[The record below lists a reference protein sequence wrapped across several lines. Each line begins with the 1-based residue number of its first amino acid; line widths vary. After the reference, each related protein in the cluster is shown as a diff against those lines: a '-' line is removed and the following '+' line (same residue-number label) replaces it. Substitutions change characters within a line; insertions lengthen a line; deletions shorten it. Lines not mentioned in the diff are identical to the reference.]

1 MGTKVKTTASLGVS
15 FHQDDSK
22 WIGSVPPDTKGTLV
36 GPLDNPRLE
45 GYGYMVIEVSPSDV
59 TNIPEGWEDDVRQA
73 ERCVVVCREE
83 QYEVVE

>member
-1 MGTKVKTTASLGVS
+1 MTKVRTNASLGVS

-22 WIGSVPPDTKGTLV
+22 WVGTVKPGVEGTLI

-45 GYGYMVIEVSPSDV
+45 GYGYMVIEVKPSDV
-59 TNIPEGWEDDVRQA
+59 TDIPEGWENDVRGA

-83 QYEVVE
+83 QYEVVD